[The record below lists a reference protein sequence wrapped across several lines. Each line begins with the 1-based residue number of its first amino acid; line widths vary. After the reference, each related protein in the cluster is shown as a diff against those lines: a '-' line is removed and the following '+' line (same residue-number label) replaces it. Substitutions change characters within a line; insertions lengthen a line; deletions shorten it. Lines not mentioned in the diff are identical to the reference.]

1 MSTEPEVIISADP
14 VAQITCP
21 ACGAVFS
28 GEGIAP
34 FSSVMCASCEKEF
47 SAPGSFGGFLLQ
59 ECLGMGGMG
68 GVFRARDLS
77 LNRDVAV
84 KVMQASLGS
93 DPNFIETFR
102 REAQSVAKLNHPNIA
117 QIYAFGEEKGQPYLV
132 MELVRGTSLS
142 KMMEAGPVE
151 PGVAVRIGEQIA
163 QALKHASESDIVHGD
178 VKPENILLDENK
190 QAKLVDFGI
199 AALSGARE
207 GGNEVWGTPYY
218 IAPEKVTRQKVDRR
232 ADMYSLGGTLFHALT
247 GHPPFDGPDPIAVVR
262 ARLDKPAPQLK
273 DLIPSID
280 SDLNAV
286 VDRMLKLDPSQRYPT
301 YDSLLAD
308 LGAVQKKLRPTAFE
322 GKRFVIKG
330 KRPSAVG
337 TTTGPAV
344 VNEPFVVE
352 QKKKGLFLAKKK
364 EGETELK
371 SLSGAMADEIAARE
385 GPVDEE
391 EAARQRKITV
401 IKYAVLGGVGFF
413 LMIGIIVGI
422 VLGVKSSQAKGAI
435 AAVETRRMEQ
445 IQAAEGRIANVMTQ
459 ARKIH
464 EKVQSYAAMAD
475 EQTREVLAAAEKVTP
490 DAYKIVLKPDIPAR
504 KGYEPP
510 VEEKPETAPPPVAPI
525 TVTNT
530 PAIAA
535 TNAPANAAPHV
546 PANSAT
552 NAPASGPTNAPVAT
566 VTNNAPAVAPAATN
580 PPPAVADSAVKPAEE
595 PAGAALPE
603 NTPPGLLMV
612 RELLLQTAHLNGT
625 AKDAQAWLAWLELA
639 SVSAGE
645 LRNNLEKMNALAEKM
660 ILEYNRFTSEK
671 DVLTSKSQA
680 DQIRRAVLKCKGE
693 IEALDRTFKA
703 QSEAKLLAEKAGSAA
718 EAKAK
723 TDSEQQVLAKQETE
737 RVAAAEASAQD
748 EISAFRLVSVRRQL
762 NALGDELRTPAGKAA
777 CEDVQNKLRYIEAL
791 QNHLI
796 AKLPGFSGIQSA
808 DNRRIVLEGGR
819 DMRWDDII
827 AKYPQQ
833 MVRFIVAF
841 VVEEKALAEYKATE
855 RGRIALGAAI
865 YLDKSIKGSAAVDKI
880 ARELVERTL
889 RKVPAMEDEV
899 RRLAASVLQGGE
911 AAPGK

>member
-1 MSTEPEVIISADP
+1 MSTESEVIISADS

-28 GEGIAP
+28 GEGISP

-47 SAPGSFGGFLLQ
+47 AAPGSFGSFLLL

-93 DPNFIETFR
+93 DPHFIETFR

-132 MELVRGTSLS
+132 MELVKGTSLS

-151 PGVAVRIGEQIA
+151 PAVAVKIGEQIA
-163 QALKHASESDIVHGD
+163 QALKHASESNIVHGD

-247 GHPPFDGPDPIAVVR
+247 GQPPFDGPDPIAVIR

-273 DLIPSID
+273 ELIPSID

-286 VDRMLKLDPSQRYPT
+286 VDRMLKLDPAQRYPT

-308 LGAVQKKLRPTAFE
+308 LGSVLKKLRPAAFE
-322 GKRFVIKG
+322 GKKFVIKG
-330 KRPSAVG
+330 KRPPAPAM
-337 TTTGPAV
+337 TTSPAV
-344 VNEPFVVE
+344 AVVE
-352 QKKKGLFLAKKK
+352 EPVVGEKKRKGLFLSKRGDQSEDIAA
-364 EGETELK
+364 
-371 SLSGAMADEIAARE
+371 LSGTEADAIAAPLE
-385 GPVDEE
+385 PVDEE

-401 IKYAVLGGVGFF
+401 IKYAVLGVAGFF
-413 LMIGIIVGI
+413 ILIGIIIGI
-422 VLGVKSSQAKGAI
+422 VAGVKSSKEKGAV
-435 AAVETRRMEQ
+435 AAAEAKRLEQ
-445 IQAAEGRIANVMTQ
+445 IQAAEIRIANVMTQ

-464 EKVQSYAAMAD
+464 EKVHGYAVMAD
-475 EQTREVLAAAEKVTP
+475 EQTREVLVAAEKVTP
-490 DAYKIVLKPDIPAR
+490 EAYKIVLKPEIPPR
-504 KGYEPP
+504 KGYEAP
-510 VEEKPETAPPPVAPI
+510 VEQKVETPPPVAAVSTNVAVSAVTNSPVVA
-525 TVTNT
+525 VTNT
-530 PAIAA
+530 PVA
-535 TNAPANAAPHV
+535 
-546 PANSAT
+546 SAT
-552 NAPASGPTNAPVAT
+552 NAPAVTAVNSPAPV
-566 VTNNAPAVAPAATN
+566 VAATN
-580 PPPAVADSAVKPAEE
+580 PPPAAPATVKPPEE
-595 PAGAALPE
+595 PVAAVLPE

-612 RELLLQTAHLNGT
+612 RELVLQTAYLNGV
-625 AKDAQAWLAWLELA
+625 AKDTQAWLAWLEMA
-639 SVSAGE
+639 SVSVGE
-645 LRNNLEKMNALAEKM
+645 MRGSLEKMNALAEKM
-660 ILEYNRFTSEK
+660 IMEYNRFASEK
-671 DVLTSKSQA
+671 DVLTSKSLA

-693 IEALDRTFKA
+693 IEVLDRTFKA
-703 QSEAKLLAEKAGSAA
+703 QAEAKLKAEKAGSAA

-723 TDSEQQVLAKQETE
+723 AEAEQQTLAKQEVE
-737 RVAAAEASAQD
+737 RVTVTEASVQE
-748 EISAFRLVSVRRQL
+748 EIKAFRLASVRRQL
-762 NALGDELRTPAGKAA
+762 NALSDEFRTPAGKAA
-777 CEDVQNKLRYIEAL
+777 CEEVQTKLRYIEAF

-796 AKLPGFSGIQSA
+796 KKLPGFSGIQSA

-819 DMRWDDII
+819 DMKWDDII

-841 VVEEKALAEYKATE
+841 VVEEKALGEYKATE

-865 YLDKSIKGSAAVDKI
+865 YLEKSIKGSVAVDKI
-880 ARELVERTL
+880 ARELADRTI
-889 RKVPAMEDEV
+889 RKIPAMEEEV
-899 RRLAASVLQGGE
+899 RKLAAPVLQTGE
-911 AAPGK
+911 AASAK